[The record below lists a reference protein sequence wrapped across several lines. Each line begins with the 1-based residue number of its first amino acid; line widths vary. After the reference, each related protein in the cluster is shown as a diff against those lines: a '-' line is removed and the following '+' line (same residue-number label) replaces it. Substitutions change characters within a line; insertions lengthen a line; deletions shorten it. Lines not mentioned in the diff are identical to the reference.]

1 MTGHVFAAPTS
12 EVLALQL
19 LANIGAKLSLF
30 FVFDSETERFN
41 GSAVIEVLVHAT
53 GTLASRR
60 DREWIAQLRGSA
72 DIDGLGR
79 HAPTGSTLA
88 LDALGFLCVVSHQKM
103 GSGFFW
109 FSSAANGG
117 FFVSSSAGF

>member
-72 DIDGLGR
+72 DIDGVEGMRVPAARLR
-79 HAPTGSTLA
+79 CMR
-88 LDALGFLCVVSHQKM
+88 LGFSA
-103 GSGFFW
+103 W
-109 FSSAANGG
+109 FRI
-117 FFVSSSAGF
+117 